1 MSRHEPPSGAVRL
14 LRWAAGAPEVFE
26 GMVGDLTEEFQI
38 HCERRGA
45 AAATI
50 WFWMQALWIS
60 TVFRTRGRDVRRR
73 RKGRTTMASRLLDEL
88 MHVSRS
94 LRRAPSFTILAVT
107 ILALGIGTSTAVFEA
122 FRSVALVDLPVSEP
136 ERIVTLSLHDDTGA
150 GVALTPDEI
159 DALTGV
165 TSALQAVAGA
175 LGQTGTMPVTEGDRP
190 LVLDFAFVTPAFFDV
205 LGARPV
211 LGRLF
216 QVEDGVEGAPAVTVI
231 SYQTWQREFGGAP
244 NVLNRALTATQY
256 QGRYEIVGVAPPGL
270 DYPVGVDYWILPGPR
285 RQALNVVARMAP
297 GVGQDR
303 LRSEFLSLVQGIDGE
318 RDDPGEPVGVD
329 MQRLSDA
336 VVGNARPILIVVT
349 AAAALLLFIACAN
362 VAGLLL
368 MRSARRSRDITVR
381 RALGASSARV
391 ARWFVLEGVLLGV
404 VGGVLG
410 LILASGLLGVLPRM
424 IPSEIPRPEMIG
436 LGGAPIG
443 VAVIVTVLAMVLVTA
458 LPFLAAD
465 EVDLAASLRRSG
477 RWASSTRGAR
487 QVRRTLVGA
496 QVALAVM
503 VLFGAGLLARTLQHL
518 SGLDLGYEAERVSV
532 MELGIDRR
540 NLGGPAEL
548 ANLLEGVFE
557 ELRALPGVRS
567 VSPLMARPFTGGG
580 GVFQT
585 TPLVEGQPELVGEA
599 SPAVP
604 LESGG
609 PEIFETLGIPLLQG
623 RGFLESDRED
633 APNVAV
639 VSRALASRWWPDQDP
654 IGQRIRLSL
663 GREEWWTIVGVAGET
678 RFRRLRQATPTIYL
692 PWRQFQILP
701 MAWTVAVRSDGDPSS
716 LVPTMREAV
725 RGHDPRVYLWT
736 VGSLRDHVSRGPMA
750 TPRTTATVLL
760 GFGLAA
766 LFLAAAG
773 LYGVMA
779 LAVQEQTRELGI
791 RRALGASERVLRRDV
806 LSDALGTTIL
816 GSVIGFGVAMFGS
829 RLLEPL
835 LFGVGPGDPVTM
847 IGVFLVILVM
857 SMLAAYA
864 PVRHATRVDPRVAL
878 HGE

>member
-1 MSRHEPPSGAVRL
+1 
-14 LRWAAGAPEVFE
+14 
-26 GMVGDLTEEFQI
+26 
-38 HCERRGA
+38 
-45 AAATI
+45 
-50 WFWMQALWIS
+50 
-60 TVFRTRGRDVRRR
+60 
-73 RKGRTTMASRLLDEL
+73 LLDEW

-107 ILALGIGTSTAVFEA
+107 ILALGIGTSAAVFEA

-136 ERIVTLSLHDDTGA
+136 ERIVTLSLHDDTGT

-159 DALTGV
+159 DALNGV
-165 TSALQAVAGA
+165 TPALQAVAGA
-175 LGQTGTMPVTEGDRP
+175 LSGTGTMPVTEDDRP
-190 LVLDFAFVTPAFFDV
+190 LVLDFAFVTSGFFNV
-205 LGARPV
+205 LGARPA

-216 QVEDGVEGAPAVTVI
+216 QVDDGAEGASPVTVI
-231 SYQTWQREFGGAP
+231 SYRTWQREFGGAP
-244 NVLNRALTATQY
+244 DVPGRALTATQY

-285 RQALNVVARMAP
+285 RQALDVIARMAP

-303 LRSEFLSLVQGIDGE
+303 LRSEFLSLAQSIDSR
-318 RDDPGEPVGVD
+318 RDDPGEPVGVN
-329 MQRLSDA
+329 MERLSDA

-381 RALGASSARV
+381 RALGASSARI

-404 VGGVLG
+404 VGGALG
-410 LILASGLLGVLPRM
+410 LILASGLLGVLPR
-424 IPSEIPRPEMIG
+424 ILPSEIPRPEMIG
-436 LGGAPIG
+436 LGGVPIG

-465 EVDLAASLRRSG
+465 KVDLTASLRQSG

-496 QVALAVM
+496 QVALAVI

-518 SGLDLGYEAERVSV
+518 SGLDLGYEAEHVSV

-548 ANLLEGVFE
+548 ADLLEGVFE

-599 SPAVP
+599 GPTVP

-639 VSRALASRWWPDQDP
+639 VSRALASRWWPDRDP

-663 GREEWWTIVGVAGET
+663 GREEWWTVVGVAGET

-716 LVPTMREAV
+716 LAPAMREAA
-725 RGHDPRVYLWT
+725 RSHDARVYLWT
-736 VGSLRDHVSRGPMA
+736 VGSLRDHLSGGPMA
-750 TPRTTATVLL
+750 APRTTATVLL
-760 GFGLAA
+760 AFGLAA

-806 LSDALGTTIL
+806 LSDALRTTLL
-816 GSVIGFGVAMFGS
+816 GSVTGLGVALFGS

-847 IGVFLVILVM
+847 VGVFLVILAM
-857 SMLAAYA
+857 SVLAAYA
-864 PVRHATRVDPRVAL
+864 PVRHATRVDPRIAL